1 MCEERERLIGY
12 VYEECDPAERRAVEA
27 HLESCHVCRNE
38 IGGLRG
44 VRHQLLAWEV
54 PEQSPVWRPVPTA
67 APASVWNAV
76 PAWAMTLAAG
86 LLLMVGAAGGAVTYA
101 LMPRSAAPV
110 TASTPLRVE
119 PREGASPD
127 PARLAQLERRL
138 GDLERSATSTRPIA
152 ANPTEVANLKR
163 TLDALAG
170 RVDDLDV
177 AVARTAVN
185 TAEVR
190 TDYQRLRNSF
200 VMTSLAGAPAG
211 TPGFGGAR

>member
-12 VYEECDPAERRAVEA
+12 VYEECGPDERRAIEA
-27 HLESCHVCRNE
+27 HLETCHVCRNE

-44 VRHQLLAWEV
+44 VRHQLLAWDV
-54 PEQSPVWRPVPTA
+54 PEQPPVWRPV
-67 APASVWNAV
+67 APSVPVSPWNAV
-76 PAWAMTLAAG
+76 PAWVMTLAAG
-86 LLLMVGAAGGAVTYA
+86 VLLMVGAAGGAVTYA

-110 TASTPLRVE
+110 MASAPLPVG
-119 PREGASPD
+119 PASAVSTD
-127 PARLAQLERRL
+127 PARLAQLEQRL
-138 GDLERSATSTRPIA
+138 GDLERSMTSTKPIA
-152 ANPTEVANLKR
+152 ASPTEVASLRR
-163 TLDALAG
+163 TVVALAG

-200 VMTSLAGAPAG
+200 VLTSLAGAPAG
-211 TPGFGGAR
+211 TPGFGGAK

>member
-12 VYEECDPAERRAVEA
+12 VYEECDPDERRTIEA

-44 VRHQLLAWEV
+44 VRHQLLAWDV
-54 PEQSPVWRPVPTA
+54 PEQPPVWRPI
-67 APASVWNAV
+67 APPVSVSAWNAV
-76 PAWAMTLAAG
+76 PAWVMTLAAG
-86 LLLMVGAAGGAVTYA
+86 VLLMVGAAGGAVTYA
-101 LMPRSAAPV
+101 LMPRSAGPV
-110 TASTPLRVE
+110 TASAPLRAA
-119 PREGASPD
+119 PAEGASPD

-138 GDLERSATSTRPIA
+138 GDLERSVTSTKPAATS
-152 ANPTEVANLKR
+152 PTEVASLKR

-200 VMTSLAGAPAG
+200 VMTSLAGAPMG
-211 TPGFGGAR
+211 TSGFGGAR

>member
-1 MCEERERLIGY
+1 MCDERERLIGY
-12 VYEECDPAERRAVEA
+12 VYEECDPDERRTIEA

-54 PEQSPVWRPVPTA
+54 PEQAPVWRPVPPA
-67 APASVWNAV
+67 AAASVWNAV

-86 LLLMVGAAGGAVTYA
+86 VLLMVGAAGGAVTYA

-110 TASTPLRVE
+110 TASAPMRAEPVE
-119 PREGASPD
+119 SPSPD

-138 GDLERSATSTRPIA
+138 GDLERSLTSTKPTA
-152 ANPTEVANLKR
+152 ANPTDVANLKR
-163 TLDALAG
+163 TLDVLAG

-211 TPGFGGAR
+211 TPGFGGAK